1 MGFEMKSSKKKK
13 KKKKKKKLEGRAFR
27 F

>member
-13 KKKKKKKLEGRAFR
+13 KKKKLEGRALGFN
-27 F
+27 FF